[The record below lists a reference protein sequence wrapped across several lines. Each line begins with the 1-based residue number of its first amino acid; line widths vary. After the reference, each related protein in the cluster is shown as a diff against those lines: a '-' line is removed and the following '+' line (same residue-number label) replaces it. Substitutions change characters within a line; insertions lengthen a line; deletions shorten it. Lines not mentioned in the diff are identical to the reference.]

1 MAGTVTASPAVR
13 VAHLGKRFAGA
24 NGSVTALSDVSLD
37 VREGEFVTL
46 FGPSGCGK
54 STLLRVLAGLAE
66 PDDGEAQVLGDSPHA
81 ASKRKD
87 IAWVPQSPALLPWL
101 DVRRNAAL
109 STVVNRAADRRRSTP
124 RVLEP
129 VDRLL
134 AEMGID
140 DVAASRPG
148 QLSGGMRQR
157 VAIARGFAQGAP
169 LLLMDEPF
177 SALDELTRDVLR
189 AQLLDLWQRHRRT
202 VVFVTPSAAEAVLL
216 SDRVVVMTP
225 RPGRLSAEIRIDA
238 AERGEDFRTSAEYAA
253 YCREV
258 SHTLTASQSGQPG
271 S

>member
-1 MAGTVTASPAVR
+1 MTDAPAVQ
-13 VAHLGKRFAGA
+13 VEHVGKRFAGSGVA
-24 NGSVTALSDVSLD
+24 VTALQDVTLD

-54 STLLRVLAGLAE
+54 STLLRLLAGLA
-66 PDDGEAQVLGDSPHA
+66 DADSGEVRVLGGTPKA

-101 DVRRNAAL
+101 DVRGNADLA
-109 STVVNRAADRRRSTP
+109 SVVNRAADRHRSAP
-124 RVLEP
+124 RELEP

-140 DVAASRPG
+140 DVAGSRPG
-148 QLSGGMRQR
+148 TLSGGMRQR
-157 VAIARGFAQGAP
+157 VAIARGFAQGGP

-177 SALDELTRDVLR
+177 AALDELTRDVLR

-202 VVFVTPSAAEAVLL
+202 VVFVTHSAAEAVLL

-225 RPGRLSAEIRIDA
+225 RPGRIETIVDIDLPRPRGAGIEDSPAFA
-238 AERGEDFRTSAEYAA
+238 AKVT
-253 YCREV
+253 EV
-258 SHTLTASQSGQPG
+258 RQALAHGWTGR
-271 S
+271 